1 MILLLY
7 LHYRF
12 QMSGKVSD
20 IDAIIETLKQFKQ
33 ISEQEVKF
41 ITDKA
46 M

>member
-1 MILLLY
+1 
-7 LHYRF
+7 
-12 QMSGKVSD
+12 MSGKVSD